1 MAVILGYDMPMTAEA
16 TQGHRTFIPAAGY
29 ELLLP
34 LYDVLA
40 KLVGS
45 EAAHRQLVDQ
55 AGIEPGHHVLD
66 IGCGTGNLTL
76 LIKGH
81 HPRAEVVG
89 LDPDPK
95 ALTRARRKAEE
106 QGLAVRLDRG
116 FSDELPYAEA
126 SFDRVFSA
134 FMLHH
139 LPPDVKE
146 KTLREARRVL
156 RSGGVFHSLDFG
168 GTGHANGII
177 GYLFHRAHVGDQS
190 RIPSLM
196 REAGFADVTE
206 LAPRDTIMG
215 RVSYWRAST

>member
-1 MAVILGYDMPMTAEA
+1 MNAGASEG
-16 TQGHRTFIPAAGY
+16 QRTYVPAATY
-29 ELLLP
+29 DWLLP
-34 LYDVLA
+34 LYDVFA
-40 KLVGS
+40 KLLGT

-55 AGIEPGHHVLD
+55 ADIEPTHQVLD

-76 LIKGH
+76 LVKRL

-95 ALTRARRKAEE
+95 ALARARRKGKER
-106 QGLAVRLDRG
+106 GLAVRFDRG

-139 LPPDVKE
+139 LALDAKE

-156 RSGGVFHSLDFG
+156 RSGGAFYALDFG
-168 GTGHANGII
+168 GTNGII
-177 GYLFHRAHVGDQS
+177 AHLFHHAHLADQH
-190 RIPSLM
+190 RIPGLM
-196 REAGFADVTE
+196 QEAGFAEVTE
-206 LAPRDTIMG
+206 LAPRDTILG
-215 RVSYWRAST
+215 RVSYWRASG

>member
-1 MAVILGYDMPMTAEA
+1 MTAGASEG
-16 TQGHRTFIPAAGY
+16 QRTYIPAAGY
-29 ELLLP
+29 DWLLP

-40 KLVGS
+40 TLIGS

-55 AGIEPGHHVLD
+55 ADIEPSHHILD

-76 LIKGH
+76 LIKRL

-106 QGLAVRLDRG
+106 RRFAVRFDRG
-116 FSDELPYAEA
+116 FSDELTYAEA

-139 LPPDVKE
+139 LALDEKG

-156 RSGGVFHSLDFG
+156 RSGGAFYALDFG
-168 GTGHANGII
+168 GTAHATGII
-177 GYLFHRAHVGDQS
+177 AHLFHRAHLGDQH
-190 RIPSLM
+190 RVPALM

-206 LAPRDTIMG
+206 LAPRDTILG
-215 RVSYWRAST
+215 RISYWRASG

>member
-1 MAVILGYDMPMTAEA
+1 MSAAE
-16 TQGHRTFIPAAGY
+16 GHRTYIPAAGY
-29 ELLLP
+29 DWLLP

-40 KLVGS
+40 KLIGS

-55 AGIEPGHHVLD
+55 AGIEPSHHVLD

-76 LIKGH
+76 LIKRL

-95 ALTRARRKAEE
+95 ALTRARRKAEAL
-106 QGLAVRLDRG
+106 GLELRLDGG

-126 SFDRVFSA
+126 SFDRVLSA

-139 LPPDVKE
+139 LGLDEKK
-146 KTLREARRVL
+146 KTLCEVRRVL
-156 RSGGVFHSLDFG
+156 RSGGAFHALDFG
-168 GTGHANGII
+168 GNGII
-177 GYLFHRAHVGDQS
+177 GHLFHRAHLGDQH

-196 REAGFADVTE
+196 REAGFGDVTE
-206 LAPRDTIMG
+206 LAPRATLLG
-215 RVSYWRAST
+215 RVSYWRASG